1 MQKRRVR
8 IYKADDENRTAQ
20 FLKKAQMGAQIQSED
35 STNSIDKY
43 FQYAYDQLS
52 HDIDPEMLMQKLIQS
67 GLPQDTAYQV
77 ITTVMNKMVDAGEM
91 DPEKKQE
98 TVTEQ
103 PEQVQQEQPT
113 GEAEANDQQALESFY
128 KATEGNAMAEEELN
142 NDTSQLG
149 YQEGGEALI
158 GQYARE
164 NDYTNTPFDING
176 MIENTPGTQEELQS
190 IPLEDYMPNYQ
201 SLGWDNIQALPEQ
214 GLPQEA
220 LGGTPDKK
228 TFVKNVMGLIKKD
241 NGGDSVTGN
250 KASITDNL
258 TGDVNRKYNG
268 FLNAIKDESTKVLTE
283 ELYDKFTTVQNQ
295 YAQIGGST
303 GGVNPLTRFV
313 NGGDDIPYY
322 EADFLPEAQVGGA
335 RELDPAVIEYLK
347 SQSKPVTNVTNTP
360 SNTNLAKTETKKV
373 NQDHISQDVIRRAKV
388 NYLPINGGPG
398 SALRS
403 LTPWNPIFGKQ
414 PIHTHKH
421 AHKDLSLKDRLA
433 IAVQEKIVQ
442 HNLKKAH
449 KEGYLQNGGPFNP
462 YAAINPGAP
471 GINSNTAGYTPTQA
485 FDIFG
490 QQPKQ
495 KPAKANPFDLISGTG
510 TGDYAST
517 RNLGLPVPDNSQKSS
532 DTITQPNLIAA
543 ENSTKQMRSV
553 DPEAG
558 VNVFNAGVRGLT
570 GILNRRQQAKQE
582 RQMYDNLTSDNLY
595 ASQTPEFKGDWVDF
609 GSQLGQYR
617 FDQQGQDRSSYS
629 AYGKLGGFMKA
640 GGFVEG
646 QEVEMSEE
654 ELADFIANGGEVDY
668 L

>member
-20 FLKKAQMGAQIQSED
+20 FLNKAQMGAQVQ
-35 STNSIDKY
+35 SIDKY
-43 FQYAYDQLS
+43 FQYAYDQLT
-52 HDIDPEMLMQKLIQS
+52 HDIDPEILMQKLIQS

-91 DPEKKQE
+91 DPEKRQE
-98 TVTEQ
+98 TATDQ
-103 PEQVQQEQPT
+103 PEQVQQEQTT
-113 GEAEANDQQALESFY
+113 GEAEANDQQALEAFY
-128 KATEGNAMAEEELN
+128 KANEDNAMAEEELS

-190 IPLEDYMPNYQ
+190 VPLEDYIPNYQ
-201 SLGWDNIQALPEQ
+201 SLGWDNIQVLPEQ

-241 NGGDSVTGN
+241 AGGDSVIGN
-250 KASITDNL
+250 KATITDNL
-258 TGDVNRKYNG
+258 TGDVNRKYNS
-268 FLNAIKDESTKVLTE
+268 FLNAIKDESAKVLTE
-283 ELYDKFTTVQNQ
+283 ELYDKFTAVQNQ
-295 YAQIGGST
+295 YAQMGGAT
-303 GGVNPLTRFV
+303 GGVNPLTRFI
-313 NGGDDIPYY
+313 NGGDNIPYY
-322 EADFLPEAQVGGA
+322 EADFLPEAQVGGS
-335 RELDPAVIEYLK
+335 RELSPEVIEYLK
-347 SQSKPVTNVTNTP
+347 SQYTPIDNVTNP
-360 SNTNLAKTETKKV
+360 MSNSSVAKTETKKV
-373 NQDHISQDVIRRAKV
+373 NQDHISQEAIRKAKV

-398 SALRS
+398 STLRS
-403 LTPWNPIFGKQ
+403 LTPWNPIFAKQ
-414 PIHTHKH
+414 QYHTTPKH
-421 AHKDLSLKDRLA
+421 LSFKDRLA
-433 IAVQEKIVQ
+433 IVIGNKMVE
-442 HNLKKAH
+442 HGLKKAH

-471 GINSNTAGYTPTQA
+471 GVNSNTAGYTPTQA

-495 KPAKANPFDLISGTG
+495 KPAKANPFDFISTTG

-517 RNLGLPVPDNSQKSS
+517 RNLGFPVHTSTIDNSEP
-532 DTITQPNLIAA
+532 ITEEVQVKNKIRA
-543 ENSTKQMRSV
+543 V

-558 VNVFNAGVRGLT
+558 VNVFNAGIRGLT

-595 ASQTPEFKGDWVDF
+595 ASQAPEFRGDWVDF

-629 AYGKLGGFMKA
+629 AYGKLGGYMKS